1 MRKRVLLQTA
11 VLLAATVNLSEV
23 AASCFPPAKGQ
34 TPLDV
39 LECLQ
44 SVLDTQQKQID
55 SQQKQ
60 TAKLEKEAK
69 ISAAHIAKLEKEN
82 QALQQKVAALTEDLQ
97 RQNQAQQQQIKE
109 LQTALSSLQQKMNAM
124 AFPPLHFLK
133 CGETHYQCTPKMCLE
148 KCISLGLRMA
158 TYDEVYAWASQG
170 NSHCSRMWM
179 LHSQHPG
186 KVYAGYPMYHNRTK
200 SGCGVTNTGN
210 IPRIAW
216 SGVFDWNSEQK
227 YNCACAGIR

>member
-69 ISAAHIAKLEKEN
+69 ISAAHIAELEKEN
-82 QALQQKVAALTEDLQ
+82 QALQQKMAAITVSRDGNVGIGTASPGAKLDVTGSATAIRLTEHGGYDWLF
-97 RQNQAQQQQIKE
+97 QNNGGELTIKNDVP
-109 LQTALSSLQQKMNAM
+109 LDVLHLASNGNVGIGSMSPSSKLHVQGGSIGSRSNGLTIQGTATSAKCTLYVGHDGAGCTDGGTRLYTGKSLA
-124 AFPPLHFLK
+124 L
-133 CGETHYQCTPKMCLE
+133 CVIC
-148 KCISLGLRMA
+148 
-158 TYDEVYAWASQG
+158 D
-170 NSHCSRMWM
+170 
-179 LHSQHPG
+179 
-186 KVYAGYPMYHNRTK
+186 
-200 SGCGVTNTGN
+200 
-210 IPRIAW
+210 
-216 SGVFDWNSEQK
+216 
-227 YNCACAGIR
+227 